1 MMFRRSN
8 LRWAALLSIGS
19 LFVLAPAA
27 FGQNPPQPAPQTPP
41 GQRMQGVR
49 PPAPSMRGP
58 RVVMRRPGM
67 MRREGLLRLLRD
79 PNVQKQLNITE
90 EQHKKL
96 EDIVFNSEKA
106 AIQDNATL
114 RLRRLE
120 LRHLMQADNPD
131 RAAIDKKIQEISQ
144 VEAGLMKIRTNG
156 LLDARAVLTKE
167 QRDKIR
173 EIVQRRPQP
182 MGQGMNRPW
191 MMRRGINRPGQG

>member
-1 MMFRRSN
+1 MR
-8 LRWAALLSIGS
+8 
-19 LFVLAPAA
+19 APRA
-27 FGQNPPQPAPQTPP
+27 
-41 GQRMQGVR
+41 
-49 PPAPSMRGP
+49 
-58 RVVMRRPGM
+58 VVRRPGM

-96 EDIVFNSEKA
+96 EDIVYSSEKS

-173 EIVQRRPQP
+173 EIVQRRPEP
-182 MGQGMNRPW
+182 MRQGMNRPW
-191 MMRRGINRPGQG
+191 MMRRGMNRPGPG